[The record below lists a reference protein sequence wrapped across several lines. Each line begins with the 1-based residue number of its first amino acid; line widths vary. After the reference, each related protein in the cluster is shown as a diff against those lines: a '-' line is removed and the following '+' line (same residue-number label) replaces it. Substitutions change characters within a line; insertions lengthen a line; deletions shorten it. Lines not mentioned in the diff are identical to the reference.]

1 MHARHFAAAAALA
14 LCACAP
20 LPRAPSVD
28 VRLLAFND
36 FHGNLE
42 TLPQG
47 WSAPDPGDGKRRPVA
62 AGGAATLGAAIVE
75 LARDRPHVIVVG
87 AGDMIGA
94 SPLASSLLRDEPTVR
109 ALEALGLEL
118 TSVGNHEFDRGRD
131 ELLRLQNGGCHP
143 EGCADGE
150 YRGAQFQWLAANVF
164 DSASGRTLLPAYSI
178 AEFDGIRV
186 AFVGAVLRGTPMIVD
201 RAGIAGLE
209 FRDEAA
215 SVNALVPGL
224 KRQGIEAIVLLIHE
238 GGRPQGA
245 SDPDGCPGFGGAI
258 VDIVRRLDPAVDV
271 VVSGHTHQ
279 AYVCRIGGR
288 LVTSAHSYG
297 RMLTAIDLKLDRA
310 SGDVR
315 AAAAK
320 NHVVL
325 PDRFGSNP
333 AMEAMVAR
341 YAALAAERSGR
352 IAGRVHGEFTPV
364 ANRAGESNLG
374 DLVADAHLAAGRRD
388 GAQFAITN
396 PGGLRAPLFSRNAQ
410 GSVTFGDLFQV
421 QPFRNILVT
430 MTLTGAQVLQLLENQ
445 WRSEMGD
452 RVRMLQ
458 VSEGFE
464 YAWDGSRPRGGRVV
478 PDSVRI
484 EGKPLDPNADYRVTV
499 NSFLANGGD
508 GFAVFTEGRDRVVG
522 MGDVEALEAH
532 VRAVSP
538 RAGPPAG
545 RITRRR

>member
-1 MHARHFAAAAALA
+1 
-14 LCACAP
+14 
-20 LPRAPSVD
+20 
-28 VRLLAFND
+28 
-36 FHGNLE
+36 
-42 TLPQG
+42 
-47 WSAPDPGDGKRRPVA
+47 
-62 AGGAATLGAAIVE
+62 
-75 LARDRPHVIVVG
+75 
-87 AGDMIGA
+87 
-94 SPLASSLLRDEPTVR
+94 
-109 ALEALGLEL
+109 
-118 TSVGNHEFDRGRD
+118 
-131 ELLRLQNGGCHP
+131 
-143 EGCADGE
+143 
-150 YRGAQFQWLAANVF
+150 
-164 DSASGRTLLPAYSI
+164 
-178 AEFDGIRV
+178 
-186 AFVGAVLRGTPMIVD
+186 
-201 RAGIAGLE
+201 
-209 FRDEAA
+209 
-215 SVNALVPGL
+215 
-224 KRQGIEAIVLLIHE
+224 
-238 GGRPQGA
+238 
-245 SDPDGCPGFGGAI
+245 
-258 VDIVRRLDPAVDV
+258 
-271 VVSGHTHQ
+271 
-279 AYVCRIGGR
+279 
-288 LVTSAHSYG
+288 
-297 RMLTAIDLKLDRA
+297 
-310 SGDVR
+310 
-315 AAAAK
+315 
-320 NHVVL
+320 
-325 PDRFGSNP
+325 
-333 AMEAMVAR
+333 MEAMVAR